1 MYWHI
6 FYYTQNQRYMGYL
19 IRLCSKLFLLLGKI
33 LWWNIKL
40 EIAKTYTIQD
50 LSNICIICNQ
60 RERERGGEKGSD
72 REREREVGVTWALT
86 EPCSL
91 SCSFLRSGRDRLTT
105 SLMSTTLLCISSMAT
120 SIGCR
125 TESVFFTTSI
135 LFFMYGKLWEAAK
148 SKTLAYQGFYS
159 LSVYQ
164 TFNSQHRY
172 GIRVIL
178 SLCNFFNLAECYQ
191 FSWARIS

>member
-1 MYWHI
+1 MTVFETFPSIGENIVMKYKTWNSKNLDN
-6 FYYTQNQRYMGYL
+6 TRL
-19 IRLCSKLFLLLGKI
+19 IRSYVSFAI
-33 LWWNIKL
+33 S
-40 EIAKTYTIQD
+40 E
-50 LSNICIICNQ
+50 
-60 RERERGGEKGSD
+60 RERETERRRKKVSD
-72 REREREVGVTWALT
+72 REREREVFTWALT
-86 EPCSL
+86 EPWSL

-148 SKTLAYQGFYS
+148 SKTLACQVFHS

-172 GIRVIL
+172 GIWVIL
-178 SLCNFFNLAECYQ
+178 SLSNFFNLESVINSLELEYLKCKKITMS
-191 FSWARIS
+191 FIS

>member
-1 MYWHI
+1 MKYKTWNSKNLDNTRLI
-6 FYYTQNQRYMGYL
+6 RYMYHL
-19 IRLCSKLFLLLGKI
+19 QS
-33 LWWNIKL
+33 
-40 EIAKTYTIQD
+40 
-50 LSNICIICNQ
+50 
-60 RERERGGEKGSD
+60 ERERDRKTEKD
-72 REREREVGVTWALT
+72 RKREVLTWALT
-86 EPCSL
+86 EPWSL

-120 SIGCR
+120 SIGWR

-148 SKTLAYQGFYS
+148 SKTLACQVFHS

-172 GIRVIL
+172 GIWVIL
-178 SLCNFFNLAECYQ
+178 SLSNFFNLESVINSLELEYLKCKQ
-191 FSWARIS
+191 ITISFIS